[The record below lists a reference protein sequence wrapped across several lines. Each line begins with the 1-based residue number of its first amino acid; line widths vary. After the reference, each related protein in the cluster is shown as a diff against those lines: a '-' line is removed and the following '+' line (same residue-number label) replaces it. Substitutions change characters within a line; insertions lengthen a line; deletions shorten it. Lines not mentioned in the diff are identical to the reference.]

1 MNRKYFT
8 VIAAAALLF
17 LVLYTTLVL
26 IHEYQVRKKAHA
38 RIAVHADMMSSLL
51 WNYNEKA
58 ASQYLFLAAELE
70 NYASVMVMD
79 TRGNVFQKVSK
90 EPFQGMERFSSA
102 IGLMNH
108 LHPLEAPVRYNDRI
122 IGTLQA
128 KRICKTIYFDAMLL
142 LLLVLIFMIFVL
154 YTRLAGEKKVLENR
168 VGDRTR
174 ALSELN
180 VNLQDEIRQHKAA
193 RQALEKSEQRYR
205 AYFEENIAGAYISTP
220 SGRLIDCNQKYLD
233 IFGFRD
239 KAQALDTPIKDIYDH
254 REERRQFLDA
264 LVENKKVSAFE
275 TTFRKIDGSKIHLIE
290 NAAAVFDENG
300 RLDHIRGFLLDVTEK
315 HRLEMQ
321 LIQTQ
326 KMESIG
332 RLAGGVAHDFNNM
345 LNVILGHTDLALDK
359 IDASEPLHN
368 HLQQIRHAA
377 EHSTDI
383 TRQLLAFARKQT
395 ISPRVLD
402 LNKTVEGTLKMLRRL
417 IGEDIDLVW
426 KPADHPG
433 AVKMDPSQIH
443 QILAN
448 LCVNARDAIEGVGRV
463 IIETRKKR
471 FYEQDDSDL
480 PDAIPGEFVMLRV
493 TDDGCGMDQHTLDN
507 LFDPFFTTKE
517 VGKGTG
523 LGLSTV
529 YGIVKQNNG
538 FIHVNSQLN
547 QGSSFDIF
555 LPCYKDT
562 AVTHGSDSPESA
574 PAGKGES
581 ILVVED
587 EVSIME
593 LLETML
599 GQLGYTVLAES
610 SPRAALDLVKAHTGR
625 IDMLITDVIMPD
637 MNGRELA
644 RQVRELYPEIRLLFM
659 SGYPADVIAQQGVLD
674 KGVQFIQKP
683 FSMQDIAMK
692 VHQALKD

>member
-1 MNRKYFT
+1 LNRKDIT
-8 VIAAAALLF
+8 VIAAAAVLF
-17 LVLYTTLVL
+17 LVLYITLVF

-38 RIAVHADMMSSLL
+38 RVAVHADMVSNPL
-51 WNYNEKA
+51 WNFNKEG

-70 NYASVMVMD
+70 NYTSVIVMD
-79 TRGNVFQKVSK
+79 TRGNVFQKMSGK
-90 EPFQGMERFSSA
+90 PFQGLDRFFSA
-102 IGLMNH
+102 IGLIH
-108 LHPLEAPVRYNDRI
+108 RHPLAAPVRYNDGI
-122 IGTLQA
+122 IGTLQVE
-128 KRICKTIYFDAMLL
+128 RICKNIYFDAMLL
-142 LLLVLIFMIFVL
+142 VVFVMVFLIFLL
-154 YTRLAGEKKVLENR
+154 YTRLVAEKKVLENR
-168 VGDRTR
+168 VAHRTK

-180 VNLQDEIRQHKAA
+180 VNMENEIRQHKAA
-193 RQALEKSEQRYR
+193 RQALEKSEERYR

-220 SGRLIDCNQKYLD
+220 SGRLIDCNQQYLD

-239 KAQALDTPIKDIYDH
+239 KAEALNTSIKDIYDH

-264 LVENKKVSAFE
+264 LVEKKKVSAYE
-275 TTFRKIDGSKIHLIE
+275 TTFRKTDGTRIHLIE

-315 HRLEMQ
+315 HQLEMQ
-321 LIQTQ
+321 LLQTQ

-345 LNVILGHTDLALDK
+345 LNVILGHVDLALDK
-359 IDASEPLHN
+359 IDESGPLNN
-368 HLQQIRHAA
+368 HLAQIRDAA
-377 EHSTDI
+377 IHSSDI

-395 ISPRVLD
+395 ISPRILD
-402 LNKTVEGTLKMLRRL
+402 LNKTVEGMLKMLGRL

-426 KPADHPG
+426 KPGGHVG

-448 LCVNARDAIEGVGRV
+448 LCVNARDAIADVGHV
-463 IIETRKKR
+463 TIETEMKT
-471 FYEQDDSDL
+471 FYESDDSTL
-480 PDAIPGEFVMLRV
+480 PGAVPGKFVRLLV

-529 YGIVKQNNG
+529 YGIVKQNSG
-538 FIHVNSQLN
+538 FIHVNSRLN
-547 QGSSFDIF
+547 QGTTFDIF
-555 LPCYKDT
+555 LPRYSET
-562 AVTHGSDSPESA
+562 PGTNGAGSHESV
-574 PAGKGES
+574 PAGNGET

-587 EVSIME
+587 ESSILE

-599 GQLGYTVLAES
+599 EQLGYTVLAEP
-610 SPRAALDLVKAHTGR
+610 SPMAALDLAKARKGR
-625 IDMLITDVIMPD
+625 VDLLITDVIMPE
-637 MNGRELA
+637 MNGRDLA
-644 RQVRELYPEIRLLFM
+644 EQISEMYPEIRLLFM
-659 SGYPADVIAQQGVLD
+659 SGYPADVIAEQGVLD

-683 FSMQDIAMK
+683 FSMQDIARK
-692 VHQALKD
+692 VHETLR